1 VTDRRLFVLPA
12 LESVQPSIL
21 ARQHSRRGEQW
32 SGLIMTRMSID
43 NRLTARLTLVDEN
56 IRLENQRRRF

>member
-21 ARQHSRRGEQW
+21 ARHHSRRGEQW
-32 SGLIMTRMSID
+32 SGLIMTGTSID
-43 NRLTARLTLVDEN
+43 NPPTPRLKLVDEN